1 MLAGLS
7 RGAAA
12 PSSDAGARWGS
23 QRPLSPGGPSVVA
36 GGCPVVEAGGRADS
50 AVPGRVGQP
59 RRSPWKVYPRS
70 VWCGRVPPRPFRRR
84 EQANGFGWCWGAVG
98 LGVIT
103 SSELGEQPLL
113 GMLGNVLCEGAEDL
127 LGGGEILA

>member
-1 MLAGLS
+1 M
-7 RGAAA
+7 
-12 PSSDAGARWGS
+12 
-23 QRPLSPGGPSVVA
+23 VA

-70 VWCGRVPPRPFRRR
+70 VWCGRVPSRPFRRR

-103 SSELGEQPLL
+103 SSELGKQPLL